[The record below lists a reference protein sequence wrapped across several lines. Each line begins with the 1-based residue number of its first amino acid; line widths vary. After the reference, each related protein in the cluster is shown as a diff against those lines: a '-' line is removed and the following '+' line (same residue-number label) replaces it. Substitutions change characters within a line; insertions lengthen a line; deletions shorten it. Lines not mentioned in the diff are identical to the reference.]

1 MSGPESI
8 LTKRKGREYEEE
20 KEVKPKLRFDQ
31 KIIGNVSKKIKNDN
45 PDEYEYEEMGSPI
58 VDEVI
63 KFSPPPSP
71 LQLQFGPEPLVTYTP
86 DIYATHSLT
95 SNFAHSDEYT
105 DYFKNFLEDGNIEC
119 NDSTQIQVL
128 LDELVKMFKMPEINK
143 QVIAYKFFRKFKEPF
158 RIKNKLGSYKR
169 QIRNVSSD
177 GLRKNYFY
185 VYVVLKDI
193 PIPNAYASAS
203 ASTSANSNSD
213 SNTDYNADYDNNP
226 NDNTNYDPHDGGSR
240 KRRKSG
246 KKKTI
251 KRRRKTIRRR
261 KTGKK
266 RKTNKRRK

>member
-1 MSGPESI
+1 MSRLESI
-8 LTKRKGREYEEE
+8 LKKREGREDEEE

-31 KIIGNVSKKIKNDN
+31 KIIGNVSKKIKNNN
-45 PDEYEYEEMGSPI
+45 PNQYEYEDEEFGSPT
-58 VDEVI
+58 VDQI
-63 KFSPPPSP
+63 IQFSPPPSP
-71 LQLQFGPEPLVTYTP
+71 LQLQLGPEPLVTYTP
-86 DIYATHSLT
+86 DIYAIDNST
-95 SNFAHSDEYT
+95 NKFAHNEEYT
-105 DYFKNFLEDGNIEC
+105 DYFKNFLEDGDIEC

-143 QVIAYKFFRKFKEPF
+143 KVIAYKFCRKFDDPF

-185 VYVVLKDI
+185 VYVLLEDI
-193 PIPNAYASAS
+193 PIPDAY
-203 ASTSANSNSD
+203 ANSNSD
-213 SNTDYNADYDNNP
+213 SNTDSNADSNADYDNNP
-226 NDNTNYDPHDGGSR
+226 NDNRKYESHDGGSR

-251 KRRRKTIRRR
+251 RRR

-266 RKTNKRRK
+266 RKTNRRRK